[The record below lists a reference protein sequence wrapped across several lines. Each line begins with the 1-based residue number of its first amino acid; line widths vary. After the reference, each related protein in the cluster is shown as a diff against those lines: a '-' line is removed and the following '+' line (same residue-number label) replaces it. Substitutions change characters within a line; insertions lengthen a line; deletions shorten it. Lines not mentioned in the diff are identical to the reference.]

1 MKILFE
7 DKARTATITA
17 TNATLEY
24 PASNLSDVFLNRPYI
39 ASGLTD
45 VITLN
50 HGSNVPIS
58 SIFLAYCNCSFV
70 LVQVYNAANT
80 IVYSVTKNV
89 LRPIETI
96 YFSVV
101 QASKIVLTTD
111 LANGISPWVLGYR
124 ASSILRDQNNI
135 VGGDYLL
142 TEGGDFL
149 TTESG
154 DYLITQTFLDGHAI
168 TINLPQVSF
177 DYDATVTTNVK
188 IKGVGFGDSD
198 KFIGALWARNR
209 SRSSTTTSVRSPM
222 GQVMRNKGVVLRAYT
237 LTVPYL
243 NLDDF
248 RELDEKLMT
257 LDKDYPVYVD
267 ITEDTDGS
275 EDPIYATVD
284 DNWSVSDRGQAQ
296 DISIPILEAK

>member
-1 MKILFE
+1 MKILFD
-7 DKARTATITA
+7 DKARTAVITA

-24 PASNLSDVFLNRPYI
+24 PATNLADVFLNRPYV

-45 VITLN
+45 VITLDY
-50 HGSNVPIS
+50 GSNVPID
-58 SIFLAYCNCSFV
+58 SIFLAYCNCAFV
-70 LVQVYNAANT
+70 LIQIYNATNT
-80 IVYSVTKNV
+80 LVHSVTKNV

-96 YFSVV
+96 YFTSVD
-101 QASKIVLTTD
+101 ASRIVLTLNLED
-111 LANGISPWVLGYR
+111 GISPWVLGYR
-124 ASSILRDQNNI
+124 ASTILRDQNRI
-135 VGGDYLL
+135 IGGDYLA
-142 TEGGDFL
+142 
-149 TTESG
+149 TESG
-154 DYLITQTFLDGHAI
+154 DFLVTEGDDYLITEASLDGHAI
-168 TINLPQVSF
+168 TVDGNVIFF
-177 DYDATVTTNVK
+177 DYDPAITSNVK
-188 IKGVGFGDSD
+188 MKGVGFGDST
-198 KFIGALWARNR
+198 KFKGALWARNR

-243 NLDDF
+243 NVDDF
-248 RELDEKLMT
+248 RDLDEKLTT

-284 DNWSVSDRGQAQ
+284 DNWSVSDRNQGQ